1 MEKSSVLSLLSF
13 IQSYD
18 STLYTLTQADL
29 LPTSPSIPFELL
41 NLYYSQSNLKENV
54 KSSHYKQ
61 YLLPKSS
68 SNPILKLSTFPL
80 AEGFPFVSYSPTK
93 TLKAVL
99 QSFQDKKDKSKTRNT
114 LEIYNKDSLIRSLNL
129 DDFHDPILNNPVSGK
144 PLIWSSNENRLLY
157 IAELKQEK
165 RTGFFDNYNT
175 LDENQLAQA
184 EENYQYEPDY
194 GERLVNI
201 KKMTIFVYDLKENTL
216 NQLLIPYEKLFPM
229 NPNFI
234 DSEGNELIFSGFISD
249 PVKLG
254 LFQEL
259 TDQRKFTLRKYQNTS

>member
-1 MEKSSVLSLLSF
+1 MEKSSLLSLLSF

-18 STLYTLTQADL
+18 STLYTL
-29 LPTSPSIPFELL
+29 
-41 NLYYSQSNLKENV
+41 
-54 KSSHYKQ
+54 
-61 YLLPKSS
+61 
-68 SNPILKLSTFPL
+68 
-80 AEGFPFVSYSPTK
+80 
-93 TLKAVL
+93 
-99 QSFQDKKDKSKTRNT
+99 T

-129 DDFHDPILNNPVSGK
+129 DDFHDPILNNPVNGK

-184 EENYQYEPDY
+184 QENYQYEPDY

-216 NQLLIPYEKLFPM
+216 NQLLIHYEKLFQM